1 MAERQAVRS
10 RTVDFARRK
19 RRQTAKRSKIIMSI
33 QYKFIVI
40 PIKSS
45 EEAETEFNLFLR
57 SHRVLTVHREFV
69 QNCENSFWCMGIEYL
84 TGEVHSAGED
94 TRNKK
99 RIDYKESLSPDD
111 FSLFVKL
118 REWRKETAEREG
130 VPVFTIFTN
139 EQLAEIVRNKA
150 ANKTELMKIDGIG
163 EGRVTKYSDGIIKV
177 MGGIGGGNEKN
188 GLSL

>member
-1 MAERQAVRS
+1 MGANSKSWRPPYAEFALCVWKPQA
-10 RTVDFARRK
+10 T
-19 RRQTAKRSKIIMSI
+19 IMSI

-69 QNCENSFWCMGIEYL
+69 QNCENSFWCLGIEYL
-84 TGEVHSAGED
+84 SGDSRPAED
-94 TRNKK
+94 YPQNRK
-99 RIDYKESLSPDD
+99 RVDYKESLSPDD

-150 ANKTELMKIDGIG
+150 ANKAELMKIEGIG
-163 EGRVTKYSDGIIKV
+163 EGRIGKYSDGIFKI
-177 MGGIGGGNEKN
+177 MGGIGGGDEKS
-188 GLSL
+188 GLPL